1 MAPITKN
8 EAIAC
13 PECQPKKTFAEKRGL
28 IDHMKRTHPL
38 MDRKKATKGMR
49 DKCPFCKE
57 LINAVHYHKAKC
69 DKNPNKKNGTKSH
82 PKTPSKME
90 EKETKKKMVEPKKNK
105 KEEKSS
111 LKEQEN
117 DKKGEKVE
125 KTQEDP
131 SYREQE
137 NKKESL
143 SEDADMPE
151 AEGIEGNGNTEEHK
165 DAPDLENSP
174 FDDPNE
180 RERLME
186 QCTPFVD
193 FNKSKTKIKIEVQD
207 ENMGEEPEDEV
218 ELVTLDDDDSAQE
231 NKNYDAFLIHL
242 QDVMER
248 NVVDVTN
255 NMVEKMEELKKF
267 FNSETLKKWM
277 AQKEDKN
284 AILRKLYARLHK
296 TNEEL
301 KMQIDTLKKKKDVE
315 LFLEENENSIIK
327 NKAKTKIWIPM
338 DLPGAEVQIFKG
350 PHGMEWEQ
358 TKGPNLGSV
367 DPVSI

>member
-1 MAPITKN
+1 
-8 EAIAC
+8 
-13 PECQPKKTFAEKRGL
+13 
-28 IDHMKRTHPL
+28 MKRTHPH
-38 MDRKKATKGMR
+38 MDRKKATKGMK

-82 PKTPSKME
+82 PKTPSKKE
-90 EKETKKKMVEPKKNK
+90 EKETKKKMVIPKTNK

-125 KTQEDP
+125 KKEQEDP

-137 NKKESL
+137 NDGEKAEKKKQDFPNSREQKNNKECGN
-143 SEDADMPE
+143 EDVDMHE
-151 AEGIEGNGNTEEHK
+151 AEDIEGKRENGNTEEHK

-174 FDDPNE
+174 FDDPYE

-218 ELVTLDDDDSAQE
+218 ELVTLDDDDSAEE

-255 NMVEKMEELKKF
+255 NMEKKMEELKKF
-267 FNSETLKKWM
+267 FHSETLKKWM

-284 AILRKLYARLHK
+284 AILRKLYARLQK

-301 KMQIDTLKKKKDVE
+301 KRQIDTLKKKNDVE
-315 LFLEENENSIIK
+315 LFLEENENSIFK
-327 NKAKTKIWIPM
+327 NKANTKIWIPM
-338 DLPGAEVQIFKG
+338 DLPGAEVHIFKG

-358 TKGPNLGSV
+358 TKGPTLDQLTQFQSR
-367 DPVSI
+367 I